1 MQVKKPISEVV
12 IYLLAFLASEFL
24 RLLSVAFILDK
35 NLLFSFLKRRL
46 LRANAQ
52 VIIHRKN
59 LSMAEVYIGYNL
71 NAQTHTINS
80 PA

>member
-1 MQVKKPISEVV
+1 M
-12 IYLLAFLASEFL
+12 
-24 RLLSVAFILDK
+24 AFILNK
-35 NLLFSFLKRRL
+35 NLLFSFFKRCL

-59 LSMAEVYIGYNL
+59 LSMGEVYTGYNL

-80 PA
+80 PAWSVSANHMLSNFRLQQIFTSG

>member
-1 MQVKKPISEVV
+1 M
-12 IYLLAFLASEFL
+12 
-24 RLLSVAFILDK
+24 AFILNK
-35 NLLFSFLKRRL
+35 NLLFSFLQRRL

-71 NAQTHTINS
+71 SAQTHRINA
-80 PA
+80 PAWLVSANHILSNFRLQQIVY